1 MSIRQS
7 ASALLFLLV
16 WPMTKTAA
24 SGFDVKT
31 LAQLGYNADIAAFF
45 NTARFLPGVHR
56 VMLEVNAAQR
66 YQEEVRFDSEGE
78 LCLDERLAQTLRLRV
93 ASPPGRC
100 ERLETYWPQAVVR
113 VFPGAFRVEITLP
126 EVAFDPD
133 KLRTEQSGGHAL
145 LLNYDLYANRRQGR
159 YGNQQTLQAMLEP
172 GINLS
177 NWVLRNRS
185 SYSND
190 ENGSRLEVYE
200 TSASKD
206 FPGWGAFVQLGEFSA
221 GGVLS
226 GNVPLSGGQLASV
239 DIGGHNAALT
249 VPLQGSVVNPA
260 TLEVKQH
267 GQLIFRTLLPAGP
280 FSLSELGPVMAGVE
294 AEVTVIETDGRR
306 QRFTVTP
313 DTGDPAD
320 RSGGYRL
327 AAGRYQPYGGDHYGT
342 SPPALLLGEKA
353 FRLGQGQITV
363 GGLLAHTYKRLGWQG
378 SLGDD
383 GGNWLSGSA
392 IFTRGRQ
399 PGAQLE
405 TQGQVAMG
413 RSLALSLS
421 SQYRTEGFREADEG
435 LLNPSSVEAETARLR
450 YSGGLALSWRALN
463 AGVLAYSLSHERYYR
478 GSRRSWT
485 HALAYGASLGRATL
499 SVNLQSSAYD
509 RAAVYAGLSLPW
521 GAGSV
526 SSRLQARRNKQMT
539 LGGSWQGPLSERLN
553 GYLDVTRDADG
564 DYQSAGNLNGET
576 PYTRLGLGAS
586 RSGQGSTSLS
596 LSSSGGLGVANGT
609 WVTSPQRIGD
619 TFAVMKVPGQSGVK
633 ISGSGNGVTDFA
645 GDALLPVLMPYMP
658 LRAQV
663 DTLSLPLNLRLDS
676 TDAALELARGTVA
689 ERRFRVTEVRQL
701 LLTLR
706 DESGAPLPTGA
717 SVYDEQG
724 QLLGTLIGE
733 GNLMLVNDDIGKA
746 LRVRRLNMNE
756 CVVSYAVP
764 AAFDPSVLY
773 EEGDGVCRAA
783 GGSSDNG

>member
-1 MSIRQS
+1 MSIRQR

-16 WPMTKTAA
+16 WPMTKAIA

-31 LAQLGYNADIAAFF
+31 LAQLGYNADIAEFF

-56 VMLEVNAAQR
+56 VTLEVNAAQR
-66 YQEEVRFDSEGE
+66 YQEEVRFDAQGE
-78 LCLDERLAQTLRLRV
+78 LCLDERLAETLRLRAV
-93 ASPPGRC
+93 PPPGAC
-100 ERLETYWPQAVVR
+100 ERFDAHWPQATVR
-113 VFPGAFRVEITLP
+113 PFPGAFRVEITLP
-126 EVAFDPD
+126 EAAFDAD

-145 LLNYDLYANRRQGR
+145 LLNYDLYGNRRQGR

-172 GINLS
+172 GINLR

-185 SYSND
+185 NYSND
-190 ENGSRLEVYE
+190 ERGSRLEVYE
-200 TSASKD
+200 TSATKD
-206 FPGWGAFVQLGEFSA
+206 FPAWGAFVQLGEFSA
-221 GGVLS
+221 GGALS
-226 GNVPLSGGQLASV
+226 GNVPLSGGQLASLDTGARGAV
-239 DIGGHNAALT
+239 LT
-249 VPLQGSVVNPA
+249 VPLQGSVTSPA
-260 TLEVKQH
+260 TLEVKQR
-267 GQLIFRTLLPAGP
+267 GQVMYRTLLPAGP
-280 FSLSELGPVMAGVE
+280 FALSELGPVMAGVE
-294 AEVTVIETDGRR
+294 TEVTLTETDGRQ

-313 DTGDPAD
+313 DSGDPAGQ
-320 RSGGYRL
+320 SGDYRL
-327 AAGRYQPYGGDHYGT
+327 AAGRYRPYGAGRDGA

-353 FRLGQGQITV
+353 FRDERGGLMTA
-363 GGLLAHTYKRLGWQG
+363 GGLLARTYQRLGWQG
-378 SLGDD
+378 TRGDAD
-383 GGNWLSGSA
+383 GNWLSAGA

-399 PGAQLE
+399 RGAQLE
-405 TQGQVAMG
+405 VLGQRALG
-413 RSLALSLS
+413 PNLALSLS
-421 SQYRTEGFREADEG
+421 SQYRTEGFREADEA
-435 LLNPSSVEAETARLR
+435 LNPPAAEDAGATRLR
-450 YSGGLALSWRALN
+450 YNGGLALSWRTLN
-463 AGVLAYSLSHERYYR
+463 AGALTYSLSHERYYR
-478 GSRRSWT
+478 DSRRSWT
-485 HALAYGASLGRATL
+485 HALAYGISLGRATL

-526 SSRLQARRNKQMT
+526 SSRLQARRNNQMT
-539 LGGSWQGPLSERLN
+539 LGGSWQGPVSDRLN

-564 DYQSAGNLNGET
+564 DYQTAGSLSGET
-576 PYTRLGLGAS
+576 PYTRLALGAS
-586 RSGQGSTSLS
+586 RSGQGSRSLS

-619 TFAVMKVPGQSGVK
+619 TFAVMKVPGQSGV
-633 ISGSGNGVTDFA
+633 SVSGGGSGITDFA
-645 GDALLPVLMPYMP
+645 GDALLPALMPYLP

-676 TDAALELARGTVA
+676 TEAAFELARGTVA

-706 DESGAPLPTGA
+706 DENGTPLPTGA
-717 SVYDEQG
+717 SVHDERG

-783 GGSSDNG
+783 GGQAP